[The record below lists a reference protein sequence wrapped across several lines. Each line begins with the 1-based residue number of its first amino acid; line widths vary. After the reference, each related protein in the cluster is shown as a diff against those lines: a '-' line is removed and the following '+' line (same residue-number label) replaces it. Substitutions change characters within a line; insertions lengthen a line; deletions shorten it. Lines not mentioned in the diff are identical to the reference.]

1 MAEQTYFELNN
12 GVKMPAL
19 GLGVF
24 QMSDEEVREAVPAAV
39 DAGYRLIDTASRYYN
54 EKALGAA
61 LAELDVPREDIFITT
76 KLWFKDHGYESTKKA
91 FEVSLE
97 NLGLEYLDLYLI
109 HQPFNDYYGA
119 WRAMEELYDE
129 GKIRAIGVSN
139 FYPDRF
145 YDLAQ
150 FTKVAPAINQRRINP
165 YDQQA
170 DIRELSAKYG
180 TTLQAWSPLGQG
192 NPALFEDAILTGIAG
207 KYGKSVPQVILRWLV
222 QTGVSAVVKS
232 VHAHRLQENL
242 NIWDFE
248 LSSDEVA
255 AINAIDKRETGNGG
269 PDHRDPQMLDLLMTF
284 E

>member
-61 LAELDVPREDIFITT
+61 LAELDVPREDLFITT

-145 YDLAQ
+145 
-150 FTKVAPAINQRRINP
+150 
-165 YDQQA
+165 
-170 DIRELSAKYG
+170 
-180 TTLQAWSPLGQG
+180 
-192 NPALFEDAILTGIAG
+192 
-207 KYGKSVPQVILRWLV
+207 
-222 QTGVSAVVKS
+222 
-232 VHAHRLQENL
+232 
-242 NIWDFE
+242 
-248 LSSDEVA
+248 
-255 AINAIDKRETGNGG
+255 
-269 PDHRDPQMLDLLMTF
+269 
-284 E
+284 